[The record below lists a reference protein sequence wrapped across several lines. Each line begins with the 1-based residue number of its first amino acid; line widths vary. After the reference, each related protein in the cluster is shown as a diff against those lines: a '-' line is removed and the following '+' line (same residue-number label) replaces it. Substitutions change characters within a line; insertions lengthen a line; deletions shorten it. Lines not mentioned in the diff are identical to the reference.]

1 MVHIA
6 DFYSVNELKKPEAKR
21 RYHNND
27 RCGIGSKVPR
37 AERLDRTGGCQL
49 CEECQRLHN

>member
-6 DFYSVNELKKPEAKR
+6 DFYSVNELKRPEAKR